1 MHRLCTGF
9 RSGDAQSFLD
19 SLGFVAKYQQTG
31 ACRPFGNPIDP
42 QWYLVGM
49 RKLNFVR
56 ALRSSLGLLFILTTC
71 FAALPAMGQPTV
83 AQAAP
88 ALPADSKELLQLAA
102 KTNGLAG
109 DDLKPWHLK
118 ASFKLF
124 DWDGKPTDEGTYE
137 EFWAGPQ
144 KSKRMI
150 TSANVTQTEYTTDKG
165 IFRTGLRDTAPDRY
179 NNLINPLLHPIQL
192 LTPVGGD
199 VSSVQLAQKKLGTA
213 ELVCLTEIIGSV
225 KSAKAAGA
233 TYCLDS
239 GLPALRISLI
249 NPMGSQTFW
258 NQIIRFQ
265 GHYVAKD
272 VESHWPVSSDAKPR
286 NSLTLHLDA
295 LEEIKTVDEAEFTP
309 PADATV
315 PAKRI
320 DLAESV
326 TKELILNHP
335 KPVYAPIACAAHVQ
349 GTVVLNVLIGPE
361 GHVEHLSVASGPA
374 MLQPGAL
381 DAVKKWTF
389 KPYLVDGEAV
399 EVATTV
405 SVQIGPLFTG
415 ACM

>member
-1 MHRLCTGF
+1 MN
-9 RSGDAQSFLD
+9 A
-19 SLGFVAKYQQTG
+19 
-31 ACRPFGNPIDP
+31 
-42 QWYLVGM
+42 
-49 RKLNFVR
+49 LN
-56 ALRSSLGLLFILTTC
+56 SSILLFLSTLCLAAVPALGQEPSAAQT
-71 FAALPAMGQPTV
+71 ASALPSDP
-83 AQAAP
+83 
-88 ALPADSKELLQLAA
+88 KELLQLAA

-124 DWDGKPTDEGTYE
+124 DWDGKPTDEGIYE
-137 EFWAGPQ
+137 EFWAGPR
-144 KSKRMI
+144 KSKRII
-150 TSANVTQTEYTTDKG
+150 TSANVKQTEYTTEKG
-165 IFRTGLRDTAPDRY
+165 IFRTGSRDTAPDRY

-192 LTPVGGD
+192 LTPQGGD
-199 VSSVQLAQKKLGTA
+199 VSSVQSVQKKLGKV
-213 ELVCLTEIIGSV
+213 ELVCLREIIGSV
-225 KSAKAAGA
+225 KSAKAAGE

-239 GLPALRISLI
+239 AVPALRISLVSS
-249 NPMGSQTFW
+249 MSGQMFW
-258 NQIIRFQ
+258 NEIIRFQ
-265 GHYVAKD
+265 GHYIAKD
-272 VESHWPVSSDAKPR
+272 VEGHWPEPSDAKPR
-286 NSLTLHLDA
+286 TSLTLHLDM
-295 LEEIKTVDEAEFTP
+295 LEEIKTVDEAKFTP
-309 PADATV
+309 PADATA

-326 TKELILNHP
+326 TKGLVLNHP

-349 GTVVLNVLIGPE
+349 GTVVLKVLIGPE
-361 GHVEHLSVASGPA
+361 GHVEHLSVVSGPA